1 MSDIKPPEDVAQ
13 CLKTIY
19 DEEFGGK
26 PRGRYVISRPDLR
39 ELSGRKGR
47 LEDQIISQIISY
59 SLELGLVV
67 TDIGDEF
74 SVVEVDVM
82 KGYRKVPARL
92 IAEFLPQE

>member
-1 MSDIKPPEDVAQ
+1 MSNIKKPEAVAD
-13 CLKTIY
+13 CLKSIY

-26 PRGRYVISRPDLR
+26 LRGRYVISRPDLR

-47 LEDQIISQIISY
+47 LEDPVIAQIILF

-74 SVVEVDVM
+74 SVVEVDVQR
-82 KGYRKVPARL
+82 GYRKVPGRL
-92 IAEFLPQE
+92 IAEYLPQD